1 MNIDGKTPAN
11 LTSEQVLE
19 IVKQEEQIHQSPSWI
34 WKSVIGFSLAGFS
47 LFSLFIIGHEN
58 KGLIKNDVWA
68 VSICALAALSFTIFS
83 LYKLSIRGF
92 SIRLNHF
99 GMMIT
104 NYSKQKWYPWN
115 AINQINTL
123 LNHGTKTTVMKVKF
137 DFHIDKNSN
146 SESLVLPENHE
157 KSPHAMVKQMRY
169 FKQQY
174 EILELYKFPELEN
187 HAKQNPVTKIDILWG
202 RLGAN
207 KKP

>member
-1 MNIDGKTPAN
+1 MNTDKGNQAN
-11 LTSEQVLE
+11 LTSDKVLE
-19 IVKQEEQIHQSPSWI
+19 IVKQEEQVHQPPSWV
-34 WKSVIGFSLAGFS
+34 WKLVIGFSLAGFS

-58 KGLIKNDVWA
+58 KGLIKNDILA

-83 LYKLSIRGF
+83 LYKLSTKGF

-99 GMMIT
+99 GMMVT

-115 AINQINTL
+115 AINKIDTL
-123 LNHGTKTTVMKVKF
+123 LYHGSNNTNMKVKF
-137 DFHIDKNSN
+137 DFHIDKSSN

-157 KSPHAMVKQMRY
+157 ISPHAMAKQMRY

-187 HAKQNPVTKIDILWG
+187 HARQNPVTKIDILWG